1 MGQTYNEGTGE
12 ICREG
17 RRDTVKRV
25 VCPNCGADDFV
36 MKGGYKV
43 CAYCDAKF
51 EVEVKKSASV
61 AMEDDIQDLLQKC
74 KMNPWNARRFAN
86 LILEIDPDNEEALK
100 YL

>member
-12 ICREG
+12 ICRKG

-43 CAYCDAKF
+43 CSYCDAKF
-51 EVEVKKSASV
+51 EVETKKSV
-61 AMEDDIQDLLQKC
+61 AVTLEDDIQDLLQKC
-74 KMNPWNARRFAN
+74 KMNPAGARRYAN
-86 LILEIDPDNEEALK
+86 LILEIDPNNKEALK